1 MTTPGS
7 APPEY
12 WAELEAFWEG
22 RSVRVPPVRPG
33 PVRSGALAAAVLL
46 GMGEVLTPVRREQ
59 AVIEVEADVPDRVPG
74 RVHVWLD
81 PGSARRSFA
90 VVPPP

>member
-1 MTTPGS
+1 VTSSPS
-7 APPEY
+7 PSPEY

-46 GMGEVLTPVRREQ
+46 GMGEVLAPVRREQ
-59 AVIEVEADVPDRVPG
+59 AVIEVEVDVPDRVPG

>member
-1 MTTPGS
+1 MTTAS
-7 APPEY
+7 PPLEY

-22 RSVRVPPVRPG
+22 RSERVPPVRPG
-33 PVRSGALAAAVLL
+33 PVRSGAFVAAVLL
-46 GMGEVLTPVRREQ
+46 GAGEVLAPVRREE
-59 AVIEVEADVPDRVPG
+59 AVIEVEVDVPRRVPG

-90 VVPPP
+90 VIPGP